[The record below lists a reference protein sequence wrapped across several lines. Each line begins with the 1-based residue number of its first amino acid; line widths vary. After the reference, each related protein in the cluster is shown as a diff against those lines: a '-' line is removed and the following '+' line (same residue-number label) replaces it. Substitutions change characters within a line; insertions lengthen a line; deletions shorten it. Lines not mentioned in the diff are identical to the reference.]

1 MTVQF
6 LMTLIKETRNR
17 ITYNKKMTI
26 MMKMTKILKRQRRRR
41 RKRERRKTRT
51 KEDKVSDHQCQIK

>member
-51 KEDKVSDHQCQIK
+51 KEDKVL